1 MTDATPD
8 FDGRLSVVV
17 PVRDEREN
25 VATLVAEIHE
35 ALAGLADLEVLYVD
49 DGSRDGT
56 AEALGEACAR
66 YPRLR
71 VLRHAEACGQSAALR
86 SGVRAARFP
95 WVATLDGDG
104 QNDPRDLPALLALV
118 SPARRAPGLELV
130 AGNRVTRR
138 DTWLRRLSSRVANG
152 VRSWLLGDHTPDTGC
167 GLKVFGRDFFLSLPY
182 FDHVHRFLPAL
193 ALREGGGVLSVPVSH
208 RPRAAG
214 SSKYGVSN
222 RLWVGIV
229 DLLGVAWLQRRM
241 RRPVLARPPG
251 GKEGTPGP

>member
-1 MTDATPD
+1 MSDATPD

-25 VATLVAEIHE
+25 VATLLAEIHE
-35 ALAGLADLEVLYVD
+35 ALAGLGELEVLYVD

-56 AEALGEACAR
+56 AEALVEACAR

-71 VLRHAEACGQSAALR
+71 VVRHSEACGQSAALR

-95 WVATLDGDG
+95 WVATLDGDR

-118 SPARRAPGLELV
+118 SPGRRAPGLELI

-152 VRSWLLGDHTPDTGC
+152 VRSWLLGDRTPDTGC
-167 GLKVFGRDFFLSLPY
+167 GLKVFGRDFFLALPY
-182 FDHVHRFLPAL
+182 FDHMHRFLPAL
-193 ALREGGGVLSVPVSH
+193 ALREGGGVVSVPVSH

-214 SSKYGVSN
+214 RSKYGVSN

-241 RRPVLARPPG
+241 RRPVLAPPPG
-251 GKEGTPGP
+251 GGARAPSR